1 MTKNREMS
9 VSDLKSHCSRVIEEL
24 SKRRKPVVITKRG
37 KPVAMLVPVQEQES
51 KTLFGFAR
59 GFVKV
64 HGGILEPIDVEWEA
78 ER

>member
-9 VSDLKSHCSRVIEEL
+9 ASHFKSHCSQVIEEV
-24 SKRRKPVVITKRG
+24 SKRGKPVVITKRG
-37 KPVAMLVPVQEQES
+37 KPIAMLMSVQTEES

-64 HGGILEPIDVEWEA
+64 HGDILEPIDVERKA
-78 ER
+78 QR